1 LIQMFPNGKP
11 QPERIGP
18 IAARYGLGIDPSTI
32 PALCAEH
39 GLRFG

>member
-1 LIQMFPNGKP
+1 MFPNGKP

-32 PALCAEH
+32 PTLCAEH